1 MPKHVS
7 VELDKPR
14 KLRFDINALS
24 DAEEALGVG
33 IGAILQQN
41 LGIRTIRALL
51 WAGLKWQDH
60 GLTLQRAG
68 TLLQK
73 YIEDGGDLSVL
84 EGKLVEALIGSGL
97 FGKQEEQE
105 EGNAKAEAAE

>member
-73 YIEDGGDLSVL
+73 YIEDRGDLSVL
-84 EGKLVEALIGSGL
+84 EEKLVEALMGSGL
-97 FGKQEEQE
+97 FGELDDE